1 MTKTKEELK
10 TLRVHANRNI
20 VDILDSLGMSHSQRG
35 PLLQAKCA
43 CAHHSGDGNNPTA
56 FSWRLDYGRWV
67 CFTHHCERGY
77 GNDIFGLVRSVLEI
91 KFAAAVK
98 WIEAS
103 LSGVDL
109 GANVSDSERTA
120 RQPRLHI
127 HEPIS
132 EDRLKF
138 LKPDHTYLA
147 GRGFDTHIL
156 DSYGVGV
163 WKRIGTYMT
172 NRVVFPVRDHQGFII
187 GFTGRTLLTPT
198 QIEKQEAKT
207 GRKIGKWIHGRDYV
221 IFPNKE
227 KQELFITSVLF
238 NWYRAKKRLGVDKE
252 LIVVEG
258 PLDGMRL
265 EEAGIQNWVATFGTT
280 FTPIQRSLLVDA
292 GVNKLRC
299 AYDSDVL
306 PNGRRPGD
314 DGWKLLTEIVGNL
327 MDLERIQL
335 PLGKDPG
342 EMTVDEIR
350 QVFTYETKI
359 D

>member
-1 MTKTKEELK
+1 MKTKEELK
-10 TLRVHANRNI
+10 TLRVHANRNAR
-20 VDILDSLGMSHSQRG
+20 DILDSLGIAYSQRG

-43 CAHHSGDGNNPTA
+43 CAHHAGDGNNSTA

-77 GNDIFGLVRSVLEI
+77 GNDVFGLVRSVKEI
-91 KFAAAVK
+91 TFGAAVK
-98 WIEAS
+98 WVEAS
-103 LSGVDL
+103 LDGVDL
-109 GANVSDSERTA
+109 DAEVSDSERTA
-120 RQPRLHI
+120 KRPKLHI

-132 EDRLKF
+132 EERLKF
-138 LKPDHTYLA
+138 LKQDHTYLNS
-147 GRGFDTHIL
+147 RGFRTDVL
-156 DSYGVGV
+156 EQYNVGV
-163 WKRIGTYMT
+163 WRRIGTYMN
-172 NRVVFPVRDHQGFII
+172 NRVVFPVRDHQGFVI
-187 GFTGRTLLTPT
+187 GFTGRTLLTPE
-198 QIEKQEAKT
+198 QIREQEEKT
-207 GRKIGKWIHGRDYV
+207 GRKVGKWIHGRDYV
-221 IFPNKE
+221 IFPNKD

-238 NWYRAKKRLGVDKE
+238 NWHRAKRRLGVDKE

-306 PNGRRPGD
+306 PDGRRPGD
-314 DGWKLLTEIVGNL
+314 DGWELLTEIVGNL
-327 MDLERIQL
+327 MDLERVQI
-335 PLGKDPG
+335 PAGKDPG
-342 EMTVDEIR
+342 GMTVNEVR
-350 QVFTYETKI
+350 QVFAYETKI